1 MELRVYEL
9 RKNPESRFL
18 GVELDIDFDCEI
30 TTGDDNVAIGE

>member
-18 GVELDIDFDCEI
+18 GVEFDIDFDCEI